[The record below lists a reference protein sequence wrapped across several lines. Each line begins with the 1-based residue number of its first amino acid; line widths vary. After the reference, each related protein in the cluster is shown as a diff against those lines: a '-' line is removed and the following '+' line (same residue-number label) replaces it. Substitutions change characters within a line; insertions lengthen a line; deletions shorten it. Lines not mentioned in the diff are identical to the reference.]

1 MQKIAEELRKIV
13 NDVSPLLESC
23 LGASEKLDENKW
35 SKKEII
41 GHLLD
46 SACNNQQKFVR
57 AMAQKHTDF
66 VGYEQNH
73 WVASQRHQNRDWNE
87 LVLFWK
93 SFNLHLAHIIE
104 NVSSD
109 LLSNTIA
116 IDGSDPFTLE
126 FIMADYNEH
135 LKHHLKQILPDVNLE
150 SSFENL
156 Y

>member
-13 NDVSPLLESC
+13 NDVSPLLENC
-23 LGASEKLDENKW
+23 PGASEKPDQNKW
-35 SKKEII
+35 SKKEIL

-57 AMAQKHTDF
+57 AMAQTHTDF
-66 VGYEQNH
+66 VGYGQKH
-73 WVASQRHQNRDWNE
+73 WVESQHYQSRDWND
-87 LVLFWK
+87 LVHFWK
-93 SFNLHLAHIIE
+93 SINLHLAHIIE
-104 NVSSD
+104 NVD
-109 LLSNTIA
+109 PALLSNSIT

-126 FIMADYNEH
+126 FIMADYNVH
-135 LKHHLKQILPDVNLE
+135 LKHHLKQIVPDVNLE